1 MTIEEEYLKAA
12 DELREYFKSHNTSNA
27 MASGGMCILIGQM
40 LGENAPSHESLDFS
54 LISNP
59 VTLEELATDVA
70 HSIRTMKEGQL
81 Q

>member
-40 LGENAPSHESLDFS
+40 LGENAPSHESLDFGLMVHKA
-54 LISNP
+54 LIDTTALMSFHI
-59 VTLEELATDVA
+59 ESKA
-70 HSIRTMKEGQL
+70 EGQL